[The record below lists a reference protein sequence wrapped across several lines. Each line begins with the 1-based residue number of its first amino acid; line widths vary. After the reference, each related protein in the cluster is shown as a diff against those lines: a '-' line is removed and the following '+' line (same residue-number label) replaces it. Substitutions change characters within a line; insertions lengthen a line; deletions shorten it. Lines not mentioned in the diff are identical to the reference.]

1 VGTWRKTGV
10 STAGEEAK
18 FGIGQDECAMV
29 IDEMEGG
36 GGGTTAAIDALK
48 WVGAN

>member
-1 VGTWRKTGV
+1 MGTWRKTGV

-29 IDEMEGG
+29 IDEMEGR